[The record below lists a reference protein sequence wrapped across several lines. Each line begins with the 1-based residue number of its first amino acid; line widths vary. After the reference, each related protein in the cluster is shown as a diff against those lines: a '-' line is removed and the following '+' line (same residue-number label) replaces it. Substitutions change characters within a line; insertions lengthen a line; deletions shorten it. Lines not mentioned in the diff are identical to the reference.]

1 MEYRMGIKN
10 RSWIQ
15 RERDA
20 EKHFLEWVK
29 RTNSEQLQT
38 DLRNWE
44 YYLNDSWG
52 RRVARDCG
60 YTSKLCVRMINMIK
74 KQMKENQ

>member
-1 MEYRMGIKN
+1 ME
-10 RSWIQ
+10 Q
-15 RERDA
+15 T
-20 EKHFLEWVK
+20 VK
-29 RTNSEQLQT
+29 SKSEQLQT

-60 YTSKLCVRMINMIK
+60 YTSKMCVRMINMIK

>member
-1 MEYRMGIKN
+1 ME
-10 RSWIQ
+10 Q
-15 RERDA
+15 T
-20 EKHFLEWVK
+20 VK
-29 RTNSEQLQT
+29 SKSEQLQT

-60 YTSKLCVRMINMIK
+60 YTSKLCVRMINMIR